1 MHGIWEPRSPATGED
16 LIELHGLILGGVVTL
31 PSARQLAAETTWDS
45 PGYLAVEIAKLA
57 GANIVEGAG
66 SANATTMATLGL
78 AVAEAG
84 GASDHDAPWR
94 IAALAFVFAA
104 GEAMTEIPD
113 AARLAEMRAIGQRL
127 IKGAATPSARGEA
140 TAAVAAACLAPFAAT
155 PAYATY
161 AAQMAAWR
169 ERLELRDGLPAR
181 GVAIP
186 DPAEGLR
193 YSVSLLNDAAPLLDG
208 PARARVLAGRA
219 CARFTESM
227 LGEQVAAADIVSDCL
242 DAWPLLDD
250 SVYSQAQ
257 VMFTLDRLQQFDIL
271 NPYTLEL
278 PPVDAMV
285 EMEGPRRAAMMV
297 IMAIKIYSRRAP
309 QVCRKLRS
317 EMLAQLPADEL
328 EAERMWLTQIE
339 AHILESDPLDCEAAA
354 SQWRSP
360 MAATWSTS
368 QSPDTVLHVLAHRPP
383 GTDDAVE
390 DEIENAAVAV
400 QPADDAERERLA
412 WVLLAARYLQRA
424 YNQYRAGDYTAA
436 APLAAVSASILAGY
450 TFRAHALAA
459 LGLLY
464 NCLSDGPPEAAAAV
478 IREIHDRADLIAA
491 FLAGTGAGSRIR
503 MLYGQVFTRLSEW
516 TAPAKSEAPPD
527 LVDLVLLA
535 MQLAK
540 GRALGSAL
548 ARPGPTED
556 DEFVS
561 RTLAWANRIEE
572 GLGPSAGILRPQLYD
587 DNELFDDEAF
597 LGAIWHSREPSSGD
611 SAVLAAANLRQRY
624 QLLDQIRM
632 TMSAARARAPYRS
645 AEVSAALPADTVLA
659 IFYYWGVGE
668 PPHDGFHCL
677 MITSDGAF
685 YLAVSDPAQIASGT
699 SMAWLGGDDGTSASV
714 MYAQP
719 GWQSA
724 HVRRRIADDPLHG
737 VASREALSALGD
749 SAVHYGPVLQVL
761 ARLHD
766 EGRNKLVIWPHGP
779 QYVLPF
785 HLLPTGDE
793 RLVADDWTVMVAPA
807 VECVTGACQ
816 ASGTRDFA
824 DTANAA
830 DAALVMA
837 SPLGGVPFGLA
848 AEPSLSEQA
857 AAVAREFG
865 ADPLATAT
873 RMDFARKAP
882 GARYVH
888 IAAHGGF
895 YNPAPLF
902 HQILLDD
909 GPLYA
914 HDVLKL
920 DLRSV
925 DLVTVSACES
935 LLMRYDE
942 SDNIL
947 GMPAA
952 FMRAGVSAVVGTLWP
967 IEPET
972 AMDFFV
978 TLYGRLANGD
988 DKLTAFRLAQ
998 ADTRRR
1004 HAEYRDWGAFC
1015 MLGGR

>member
-1 MHGIWEPRSPATGED
+1 
-16 LIELHGLILGGVVTL
+16 
-31 PSARQLAAETTWDS
+31 
-45 PGYLAVEIAKLA
+45 
-57 GANIVEGAG
+57 
-66 SANATTMATLGL
+66 
-78 AVAEAG
+78 
-84 GASDHDAPWR
+84 
-94 IAALAFVFAA
+94 
-104 GEAMTEIPD
+104 
-113 AARLAEMRAIGQRL
+113 
-127 IKGAATPSARGEA
+127 
-140 TAAVAAACLAPFAAT
+140 
-155 PAYATY
+155 
-161 AAQMAAWR
+161 
-169 ERLELRDGLPAR
+169 
-181 GVAIP
+181 
-186 DPAEGLR
+186 
-193 YSVSLLNDAAPLLDG
+193 
-208 PARARVLAGRA
+208 
-219 CARFTESM
+219 
-227 LGEQVAAADIVSDCL
+227 
-242 DAWPLLDD
+242 
-250 SVYSQAQ
+250 
-257 VMFTLDRLQQFDIL
+257 
-271 NPYTLEL
+271 
-278 PPVDAMV
+278 
-285 EMEGPRRAAMMV
+285 
-297 IMAIKIYSRRAP
+297 
-309 QVCRKLRS
+309 
-317 EMLAQLPADEL
+317 
-328 EAERMWLTQIE
+328 
-339 AHILESDPLDCEAAA
+339 
-354 SQWRSP
+354 
-360 MAATWSTS
+360 
-368 QSPDTVLHVLAHRPP
+368 
-383 GTDDAVE
+383 
-390 DEIENAAVAV
+390 
-400 QPADDAERERLA
+400 
-412 WVLLAARYLQRA
+412 
-424 YNQYRAGDYTAA
+424 
-436 APLAAVSASILAGY
+436 
-450 TFRAHALAA
+450 
-459 LGLLY
+459 
-464 NCLSDGPPEAAAAV
+464 
-478 IREIHDRADLIAA
+478 
-491 FLAGTGAGSRIR
+491 
-503 MLYGQVFTRLSEW
+503 
-516 TAPAKSEAPPD
+516 
-527 LVDLVLLA
+527 
-535 MQLAK
+535 
-540 GRALGSAL
+540 
-548 ARPGPTED
+548 
-556 DEFVS
+556 
-561 RTLAWANRIEE
+561 
-572 GLGPSAGILRPQLYD
+572 
-587 DNELFDDEAF
+587 
-597 LGAIWHSREPSSGD
+597 
-611 SAVLAAANLRQRY
+611 
-624 QLLDQIRM
+624 
-632 TMSAARARAPYRS
+632 
-645 AEVSAALPADTVLA
+645 
-659 IFYYWGVGE
+659 
-668 PPHDGFHCL
+668 
-677 MITSDGAF
+677 
-685 YLAVSDPAQIASGT
+685 
-699 SMAWLGGDDGTSASV
+699 
-714 MYAQP
+714 
-719 GWQSA
+719 
-724 HVRRRIADDPLHG
+724 
-737 VASREALSALGD
+737 
-749 SAVHYGPVLQVL
+749 LQVL

-766 EGRNKLVIWPHGP
+766 EGRNKLVVWPHGP